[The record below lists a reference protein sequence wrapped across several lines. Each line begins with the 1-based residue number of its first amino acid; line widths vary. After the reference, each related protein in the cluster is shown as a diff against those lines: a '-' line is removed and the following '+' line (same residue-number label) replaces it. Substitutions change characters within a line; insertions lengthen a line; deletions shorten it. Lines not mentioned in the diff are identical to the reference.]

1 MPKLIRLRPHE
12 SRFGRSLAWVS
23 QGLAL
28 GAGVVLAL
36 MMYVVFA
43 DVLMRY
49 VFTAPIAGSVE
60 IIYCLMG
67 LLIAMGFG
75 LVTYEKGHV
84 RVDIVTANLPR
95 AGRLVCD
102 VLAHLLSVATASLV
116 CWRLAITAID
126 QTRDLNETQVLAL
139 PVWLIALIMAL
150 CSVMLVLTLLL
161 HLFSA
166 LSALVG
172 GAQGR

>member
-12 SRFGRSLAWVS
+12 TRFGRSLAWAS

-28 GAGVVLAL
+28 GACVVLAL
-36 MMYVVFA
+36 MMYLVFA
-43 DVLMRY
+43 DVLLRY
-49 VFTAPIAGSVE
+49 AFTAPIAGSVE

-67 LLIAMGFG
+67 LLIAMGLG
-75 LVTYEKGHV
+75 LVTYENGHV
-84 RVDIVTANLPR
+84 RVDIITTVLPPKGR
-95 AGRLVCD
+95 AACD
-102 VLAHLLSVATASLV
+102 ALAHFLSVIAAGLI

-139 PVWLIALIMAL
+139 PVWLVALVMAL
-150 CSVMLVLTLLL
+150 CSILLVLTLIL

-166 LSALVG
+166 LSAL
-172 GAQGR
+172 ASRKPKH